1 MNQQNNFDV
10 QNNFSQEEVI
20 DLARYWRI
28 LMQRKW
34 AILGLAFIFP
44 VLATFV
50 VFTMK
55 PVYSASTTILIES
68 KQASS
73 IKEVYILNTK
83 IAQYFLTQF
92 ETLKSRDIAI
102 KVIDQLN
109 LRTHPEFDPGQQ
121 SSFLPKISLSALLSA
136 GPTKEKSAELIEAR
150 KMTGVVNKFIGRL
163 KISPTRNTQLVKVKF
178 ESTSPILAAQVVNTM
193 AAVYINS
200 HLEAN
205 LDAMRQA
212 ATKLGELKSKLDA
225 SEQELQAH
233 QDREG
238 LIYASE
244 AETPKEKKFKL
255 RELEREAQTNRKLY
269 DLFSNS
275 TQEASESGDFQS
287 AHARVVEKAQPPIGP
302 IKPKKGLII
311 IIALILGGM
320 LGVVIAFLLDA
331 LDSTLKS
338 PLDVRD
344 HLRQPLLGILPILNE
359 KDGDPINVYKNKPQS
374 LFSEA
379 INTIRTGMVISGRD
393 NPHKIT
399 VVTSSIAGEGTSTVS
414 LNIARSLS
422 KMESVLLIDA
432 NMRRPTVAT
441 SFNLPQGSPGLSNLV
456 AGTSPLERCAY
467 KQDGFDIIPA
477 GVIPSN
483 PLELISS
490 KAFKEILL
498 SLSTQ
503 YDRIIIDSAPV
514 QAVSDSLILS
524 TMADSIIYTIRA
536 NSTPHRAVSAGIAR
550 FTHSNLPLTGLV
562 LNRVDTEQLEKYGN
576 GDYYNGYYD
585 STR

>member
-10 QNNFSQEEVI
+10 KNNFSQEEVI

-34 AILGLAFIFP
+34 AILGLAFIFS
-44 VLATFV
+44 VLATFIV
-50 VFTMK
+50 YTTK

-68 KQASS
+68 KQAYS
-73 IKEVYILNTK
+73 IKEVYSLNTK
-83 IAQYFLTQF
+83 FAEYFLTQF
-92 ETLKSRDIAI
+92 EILKSRDIAT
-102 KVIDQLN
+102 KVVDQLG
-109 LRTHPEFDPGQQ
+109 LRTDPEFDPGQQ
-121 SSFLPKISLSALLSA
+121 SSFFPKISLSALLPA
-136 GPTKEKSAELIEAR
+136 EPIKEKSAELIEAKR
-150 KMTGVVNKFIGRL
+150 MTRVVNKFVGRL
-163 KISPTRNTQLVKVKF
+163 TISPVRKTQLVKVRF
-178 ESTSPILAAQVVNTM
+178 ESTSPRLAAEVVNTM
-193 AAVYINS
+193 AAVYING

-205 LDAMRQA
+205 LDTMRQA
-212 ATKLGELKSKLDA
+212 TTKLGELKSKLDA
-225 SEQELQAH
+225 SEQKLQAY

-238 LIYASE
+238 LIYASG
-244 AETPKEKKFKL
+244 AETPKEKLFKL
-255 RELEREAQTNRKLY
+255 RELARETQTNRKLY
-269 DLFSNS
+269 DLFS
-275 TQEASESGDFQS
+275 TRIKEASENNDFQS
-287 AHARVVEKAQPPIGP
+287 AHARVVETAQPPISP

-311 IIALILGGM
+311 IIALIIGGM
-320 LGVVIAFLLDA
+320 IGIVIAFLLDA
-331 LDSTLKS
+331 LDSTLKT
-338 PLDVRD
+338 PLNVRD

-359 KDGDPINVYKNKPQS
+359 KDGDPRNVYKNKPQS

-414 LNIARSLS
+414 LNIAQALS

-441 SFNLPQGSPGLSNLV
+441 SFNLPQSTSGLSNLV
-456 AGTSPLERCAY
+456 AGTSPLEHCIY
-467 KQDGFDIIPA
+467 KQDGFDIMPA

-490 KAFKEILL
+490 KVFKDLL
-498 SLSTQ
+498 LNLNQQ

-524 TMADSIIYTIRA
+524 TMADSIIYTIKA
-536 NSTPHRAVSAGIAR
+536 ESTPRKTVSAGIER

-562 LNRVDTEQLEKYGN
+562 LNMVDTEKLEKYGYGN
-576 GDYYNGYYD
+576 GGY
-585 STR
+585 

>member
-10 QNNFSQEEVI
+10 KNNYSQEEVI

-34 AILGLAFIFP
+34 SILGLAFIFS

-83 IAQYFLTQF
+83 IAEYFLTQF
-92 ETLKSRDIAI
+92 EILKSRDIAI

-136 GPTKEKSAELIEAR
+136 GPTKEKSTELIEAR
-150 KMTGVVNKFIGRL
+150 KMTGVVNKFVARL

-178 ESTSPILAAQVVNTM
+178 ESTSPRLAAEVVNTM

-225 SEQELQAH
+225 AEQELQAY

-238 LIYASE
+238 LIYASG
-244 AETPKEKKFKL
+244 AETPKEKQFKL

-269 DLFSNS
+269 DLFSTR
-275 TQEASESGDFQS
+275 TQEASESDSFQS

-311 IIALILGGM
+311 IIALIIGGM

-359 KDGDPINVYKNKPQS
+359 KDGDPRNVYKNRPQS

-414 LNIARSLS
+414 LNIAQSLS

-441 SFNLPQGSPGLSNLV
+441 SFNLPQGTSGLSNLV
-456 AGTSPLERCAY
+456 AGTSSLECCIY
-467 KQDGFDIIPA
+467 KQDGFDIMPA

-490 KAFKEILL
+490 KVFKDLLL
-498 SLSTQ
+498 SLNQQ

-514 QAVSDSLILS
+514 EAVSDSLILS

-536 NSTPHRAVSAGIAR
+536 NSTPLRAVASGIAR
-550 FTHSNLPLTGLV
+550 FTHSNLPLTGIV
-562 LNRVDTEQLEKYGN
+562 LNRVDTDKLEKYGY
-576 GDYYNGYYD
+576 DDDGYYGKV
-585 STR
+585 S